1 MSNEETELNER
12 IDRVAGEVDRLE
24 AEVTAL
30 QERLE
35 RLLVVLEGAKIIS
48 VARDRA
54 NA

>member
-1 MSNEETELNER
+1 MSTEPTETVEQR
-12 IDRVAGEVDRLE
+12 IDRLE

-30 QERLE
+30 RERLE

-48 VARDRA
+48 VARERE